1 MKKLFFIACLFV
13 INICFSQTSQKETVL
28 KQAYEMRQAFM
39 NKNYDV
45 FSSYVHEGVIKMMGG
60 KKKMINVSVAAM
72 DTMNKQGYH
81 FKKVDFSDVSD
92 IITVKNEQ
100 QAVVHQKIQMDTPK
114 GNINADYYMI
124 AVSGNNGKNWKFI
137 DTSGKDIQTMR
148 KYFPNLSSQLVIP
161 KKKISK

>member
-1 MKKLFFIACLFV
+1 MKKLFFIACLSV
-13 INICFSQTSQKETVL
+13 INICFSQTSQKENVL

-45 FSSYVHEGVIKMMGG
+45 FSGYVHEGVIKMMGG
-60 KKKMINVSVAAM
+60 KKKMIDVSVAAM

-114 GNINADYYMI
+114 GNINADYYMV

>member
-1 MKKLFFIACLFV
+1 MKKLFFIVCLSI
-13 INICFSQTSQKETVL
+13 INISFSQTSQKETVL
-28 KQAYEMRQAFM
+28 KQAYEMRQALM

-45 FSSYVHEGVIKMMGG
+45 FSSYVHEGVIKMLGG
-60 KKKMINVSVAAM
+60 KKKMIDISAAAIDKM
-72 DTMNKQGYH
+72 SKEGYH
-81 FKKVDFSDVSD
+81 FKKVDFSDASD

-100 QAVVHQKIQMDTPK
+100 QAVVHQKIQMSTPK

-148 KYFPNLSSQLVIP
+148 KYFPNLSSKLNIP

>member
-1 MKKLFFIACLFV
+1 
-13 INICFSQTSQKETVL
+13 
-28 KQAYEMRQAFM
+28 MRQAFM
-39 NKNYDV
+39 DKKYDV
-45 FSSYVHEGVIKMMGG
+45 FSNYVHEGTIKMLGG
-60 KKKMINVSVAAM
+60 KKKMIDVSVAAM

-148 KYFPNLSSQLVIP
+148 KYFPNLSSKLIIP